1 MTTTAKSTVTRFGL
15 PKNLIAIAAAIL
27 AWFLVS
33 EVATEAWYRWRES
46 QVPVTQPWPI
56 DWPTEENAAARG
68 FRDFQPREMSEQEK
82 ELLHF
87 KRGRAA
93 SWKDAKGNQWTGFYI
108 EWDPDPKLNQMD
120 LTHNPTVCLQ
130 AAGLMLVRSLPNV
143 NAEIGGLPANFKAW
157 EFEHDGK
164 SIFVYVATRLGHGFS
179 TFDYKRGRIA
189 MRTGNLW
196 KAVVGSRGNPLQT
209 MEFVVTGK
217 IDASEAGSALKTQLS
232 HIIGEANPKP

>member
-1 MTTTAKSTVTRFGL
+1 MTTTAKSTITRFGL
-15 PKNLIAIAAAIL
+15 PKSLIAIAGAIL

-33 EVATEAWYRWRES
+33 EVATEAWYRWKES
-46 QVPVTQPWPI
+46 QVPVTEPWPI

-68 FRDFQPREMSEQEK
+68 FHDFQPREMSDREK

-93 SWKDAKGNQWTGFYI
+93 SWKDADGTHWTGFLI

-130 AAGLMLVRSLPNV
+130 AAGLKLIKALPDV
-143 NAEIGGLPANFKAW
+143 DLEIGGVPATFKAW
-157 EFEHDGK
+157 RFDADGRP
-164 SIFVYVATRLGHGFS
+164 IFVYVATRLDYGFS
-179 TFDYKRGRIA
+179 TYRYKDGLIA
-189 MRTGNLW
+189 MRAGNLW

-209 MEFVVTGK
+209 IELVVVGLR
-217 IDASEAGSALKTQLS
+217 SEREANEALPTQLRMLQPV
-232 HIIGEANPKP
+232 AR

>member
-1 MTTTAKSTVTRFGL
+1 MTTTAKSTITRFGL
-15 PKNLIAIAAAIL
+15 PKSLIAIAGAIL

-33 EVATEAWYRWRES
+33 EVATEAWYRWKES
-46 QVPVTQPWPI
+46 QVPVTEPWPI

-93 SWKDAKGNQWTGFYI
+93 SWKDAEGNQWAGFYI

-130 AAGLMLVRSLPNV
+130 AAGLQLVRTLPNV
-143 NAEIGGLPANFKAW
+143 EMEIAGLPANFKAW
-157 EFEHDGK
+157 EFEANGK
-164 SIFVYVATRLGHGFS
+164 PIFVYVATRHSYGFPV
-179 TFDYKRGRIA
+179 FNYNKGQIA
-189 MRTGNLW
+189 MRAGNLW
-196 KAVVGSRGNPLQT
+196 KAFVGNRGNSLQT
-209 MEFVVTGK
+209 LELVVSGYKTP
-217 IDASEAGSALKTQLS
+217 SEAALRDQVWKLVS
-232 HIIGEANPKP
+232 P